1 MSDLLVATQMVN
13 PEDIKTYEDEEE
25 NIEMIKYKLN
35 NDALS
40 YSQFIGPLVQ
50 IALKGATNFF
60 KTFQ

>member
-1 MSDLLVATQMVN
+1 MVN